1 MVRRSKARPI
11 SVLDFARSPDEPD
24 LFGPSQLGL
33 GLEDTRPDPTKVDP
47 DEVRQELITILE
59 IARAAR
65 DEAPWDRRTHRYHQ
79 VVFPQMA
86 KWLPRDEAEQL
97 CFEFARDLER
107 IEQLLA
113 A

>member
-1 MVRRSKARPI
+1 M
-11 SVLDFARSPDEPD
+11 PDEPD

-33 GLEDTRPDPTKVDP
+33 GLEDTRPDPTKIDP
-47 DEVRQELITILE
+47 EEVRQELKALLALAQE
-59 IARAAR
+59 AR

-86 KWLPRDEAEQL
+86 SWLPEDEANQL
-97 CFEFARDLER
+97 CFEFAKELER
-107 IEQLLA
+107 IEAFLA

>member
-1 MVRRSKARPI
+1 MS
-11 SVLDFARSPDEPD
+11 DEPD

-33 GLEDTRPDPTKVDP
+33 GLEDTRPDPTAIDP
-47 DEVRQELITILE
+47 EEVRQELRAIL
-59 IARAAR
+59 ALAKSAT

-86 KWLPRDEAEQL
+86 NWLPDDEADQL
-97 CFEFARDLER
+97 RFEFARELER
-107 IEQLLA
+107 IEALLA

>member
-1 MVRRSKARPI
+1 MTGAVRHEHVMSEQG
-11 SVLDFARSPDEPD
+11 DF
-24 LFGPSQLGL
+24 FGSDQLGL

-47 DEVRQELITILE
+47 QSVREELNAILAT
-59 IARAAR
+59 ARAAR

-86 KWLPRDEAEQL
+86 NWLPDDERDQL
-97 CFEFARDLER
+97 CFQFAIELKR
-107 IEQLLA
+107 IEALLA

>member
-1 MVRRSKARPI
+1 MS
-11 SVLDFARSPDEPD
+11 DEPD
-24 LFGPSQLGL
+24 LFGHKQLGL
-33 GLEDTRPDPTKVDP
+33 GLEDTRRDPTKVDP
-47 DEVRQELITILE
+47 DEVRLELVAILE

-86 KWLPRDEAEQL
+86 SWLPDDEANQL
-97 CFEFARDLER
+97 CFEFAKELER

>member
-1 MVRRSKARPI
+1 MT
-11 SVLDFARSPDEPD
+11 DEPD
-24 LFGPSQLGL
+24 LFGSKQLGL

-47 DEVRQELITILE
+47 ESVRAELTAILA

-86 KWLPRDEAEQL
+86 NWLPDDEANQL
-97 CFEFARDLER
+97 RFEFARELER
-107 IEQLLA
+107 IEALLA

>member
-1 MVRRSKARPI
+1 M
-11 SVLDFARSPDEPD
+11 PDEPD

-33 GLEDTRPDPTKVDP
+33 GLEDTRPDPTMVDA
-47 DEVRQELITILE
+47 DEVRRELVAILE
-59 IARAAR
+59 MARAAR

-86 KWLPRDEAEQL
+86 NWLPQDEAEQL
-97 CFEFARDLER
+97 RFEFAKELER
-107 IEQLLA
+107 IEHLLA